1 MLPLWDSVLGITV
14 ASSTVLL
21 GSALPPLQP
30 PPVALMT
37 PVSQLK
43 IYMTCNPTLY
53 DTMVF
58 SRHQHLVR
66 RLLVSTAP
74 SLRSWAQLFLSLIT
88 ETSTSLSGII
98 SLPLTLPL
106 WNFRFFLVF
115 RSPATTILSK
125 TKPVSVQQ
133 MPSAIL
139 SSFYGTL
146 SGKNSWWMDSQLNK
160 RAPSYSAGENRT
172 MVTTVPTKKGNHRR
186 ITNTI
191 AYQSY
196 CRPSSLTVTPLKD
209 HHKLYHTT
217 AGTLTI
223 HNRDC

>member
-1 MLPLWDSVLGITV
+1 MLPLWHSVLSITV
-14 ASSTVLL
+14 ASATVLF

-30 PPVALMT
+30 PPLALRT
-37 PVSQLK
+37 PASQLK
-43 IYMTCNPTLY
+43 IYMTCSPTLY
-53 DTMVF
+53 DTTVF

-88 ETSTSLSGII
+88 ETPTSLSGII

-133 MPSAIL
+133 MLSAIL
-139 SSFYGTL
+139 SSFYGTP
-146 SGKNSWWMDSQLNK
+146 SGKNSWRMDSQLNK
-160 RAPSYSAGENRT
+160 RAPFYSAGGNRT
-172 MVTTVPTKKGNHRR
+172 MVTTVPT
-186 ITNTI
+186 
-191 AYQSY
+191 
-196 CRPSSLTVTPLKD
+196 
-209 HHKLYHTT
+209 
-217 AGTLTI
+217 
-223 HNRDC
+223 